1 MAAAVV
7 EARRVAVRDRAAGE
21 LPVLIGESLRAA
33 IIEDAALI
41 AAVAIIDVELFRRTE
56 GDAEQESSEIASSSR
71 SQDVR
76 FIALWALGLVMVIR
90 YWLRRQI
97 RPKPWAV
104 SGRPAAAL
112 ARLHLKADV
121 FIDFA
126 HALRLE
132 PSEQIG
138 THNVRQRCPR
148 AQQLD
153 DSFSCGNVSHGSVP
167 FWSRALTPSASRIRS
182 FPFGNE
188 ITKT

>member
-76 FIALWALGLVMVIR
+76 FIALVMVIR

-153 DSFSCGNVSHGSVP
+153 ASFSCGNVSHGSVP